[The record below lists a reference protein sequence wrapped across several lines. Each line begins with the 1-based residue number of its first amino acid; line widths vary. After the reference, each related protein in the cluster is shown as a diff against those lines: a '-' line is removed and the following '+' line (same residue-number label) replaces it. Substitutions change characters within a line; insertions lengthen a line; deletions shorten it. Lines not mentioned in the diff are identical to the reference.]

1 MKTTKVKISELK
13 AGPIRQE
20 ILPEGFIERVIKY
33 KEILK
38 GVENMSLEETV
49 SNFQRDWNPE
59 RELLIWENIAYIYK
73 SKVGNNTE
81 LTITEKRKVL
91 SEILIS
97 TMM

>member
-1 MKTTKVKISELK
+1 MKIVKRKLSELK
-13 AGPIRQE
+13 ADPIRQE

-38 GVENMSLEETV
+38 EVENMSLEETV

-81 LTITEKRKVL
+81 LTITEKRKIL